1 MRWGNFKE
9 ASAWSEV
16 HGHATRHTKSTVTTC
31 LFSFL
36 LIGLSDFFY
45 ACSYRALRGRL
56 RPTCLFCLPQTTFHT
71 ADSRRRLFPQNLD
84 SRAEVPRITTQEPN
98 YPDRPSVRA
107 QRLDPASAY
116 HHTMVLQC
124 TIYKNPKPQNSTCTL
139 S

>member
-71 ADSRRRLFPQNLD
+71 ADSRTFVRTFSVFQD
-84 SRAEVPRITTQEPN
+84 EGKSEIVPNRKI
-98 YPDRPSVRA
+98 
-107 QRLDPASAY
+107 L
-116 HHTMVLQC
+116 
-124 TIYKNPKPQNSTCTL
+124 K
-139 S
+139 

>member
-45 ACSYRALRGRL
+45 ACSYRALRGQL

-84 SRAEVPRITTQEPN
+84 SRAEDNNPTTPTA
-98 YPDRPSVRA
+98 PASGPSVLTPPR
-107 QRLDPASAY
+107 
-116 HHTMVLQC
+116 HTMVLQS
-124 TIYKNPKPQNSTCTL
+124 TKTQNENQKNRHLPYHKEFLVQF
-139 S
+139 